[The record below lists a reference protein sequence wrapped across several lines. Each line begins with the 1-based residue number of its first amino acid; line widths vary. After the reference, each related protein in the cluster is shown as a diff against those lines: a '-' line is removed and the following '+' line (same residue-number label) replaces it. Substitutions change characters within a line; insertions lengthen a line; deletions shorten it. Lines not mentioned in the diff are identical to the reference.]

1 MNEASSATP
10 DADTGFALAVVLA
23 FLLLAAAFAAP
34 FLTEAKIQALVTRNT
49 GQSIREKVLLRGLIE
64 MAGTRFFELYQ
75 DRNTDV
81 ASAVRCPAAGL
92 GRTDVIFHFQDHS
105 GLIDLNAAAAEVLA
119 IGFESLA
126 IRRGD
131 AVRLAGDV
139 VRFRSVDDGQRLTGE
154 RTPPRGGHKHALF
167 ERSAELLD
175 FPAGIDI
182 GLDEIDSVFT
192 VHSGTGTVDDA
203 AARGALSAQLGAL
216 KAGERFFVVSD
227 VRRGAALTV
236 EAELVSA
243 NGRSVSGR
251 AVLAPS
257 GTSAPPLFLEP
268 VSFHRAAR
276 KAAQGPAIPVS
287 QCADFFDPALLEA
300 IAKVTS

>member
-1 MNEASSATP
+1 MSGAPVAKP
-10 DADTGFALAVVLA
+10 DADMGFALAVVLA

-34 FLTEAKIQALVTRNT
+34 FLTGAKIQTLVTRNT
-49 GQSIREKVLLRGLIE
+49 SHSMREKILLRGLME
-64 MAGTRFFELYQ
+64 MGGTRFFELYQ
-75 DRNTDV
+75 DRNMDI
-81 ASAVRCPAAGL
+81 ASAVHCPAAGP
-92 GRTDVIFHFQDHS
+92 GRPDVIFHFQDHS
-105 GLIDLNAAAAEVLA
+105 GLIDVNAASAEVLA

-126 IRRGD
+126 IEREK
-131 AVRLAGDV
+131 AAMLASETLW
-139 VRFRSVDDGQRLTGE
+139 FRSVDSSQRPAVQQTL
-154 RTPPRGGHKHALF
+154 PRGGYKHALF

-175 FPAGIDI
+175 LSAETDI

-203 AARGALSAQLGAL
+203 AAQGALSARLGAL

-227 VRRGAALTV
+227 VRRSAALTV
-236 EAELVSA
+236 EAELVSE
-243 NGRSVSGR
+243 NGRSVSGS

-257 GTSAPPLFLEP
+257 EISGPARLLEP
-268 VSFHRAAR
+268 PSFHRAAKR
-276 KAAQGPAIPVS
+276 AAPRTSGPVT